1 MKNLVRFFLVLLF
14 ATFSIA
20 QSTNSACEYVY
31 GDWSEC
37 VNSFQN
43 RTVRCVCAGVTAD
56 EKECVN
62 FQVLPLIQDCE
73 VEMYENCYWKWSR
86 WTACSGVCGGG
97 NTTRVPQCYC
107 DAFTTPVPDEKCDIN
122 LFFGRET
129 VPCNDFACGS
139 VPALNKLYW
148 ISKDETT
155 TWPIENKTFNCTQG
169 YDDGSDSPM
178 GKTYSQVL
186 SDPYPASHQ
195 HYEWYFL
202 AKEWITAELNMA
214 NGVVFSPEAMQ
225 VINTVSGL
233 LENCKGFSEEQVP
246 LVYALKEKL
255 GRLNNNIG
263 GLSNV
268 DAEISLMTGENNV
281 ENPESSLSRM
291 SFILAIAVPL
301 AAVVITA
308 IALAL
313 TIYYV
318 RDKTTVAKEE
328 FESEDEEE
336 PLQNNTGNEVRTDN
350 AVPLEMEQVP
360 TARDE
365 STSEEQL

>member
-1 MKNLVRFFLVLLF
+1 MKSLIRFFLVLLF
-14 ATFSIA
+14 ATNSFA
-20 QSTNSACEYVY
+20 QSGSACEYVY

-37 VNSFQN
+37 INSFQN
-43 RTVRCVCAGVTAD
+43 RTVSCVCSGVIAD
-56 EKECVN
+56 DKECAK
-62 FQVLPLIQDCE
+62 FQELPLIQDCV
-73 VEMYENCYWKWSR
+73 VENYDNCYWKWSR
-86 WTACSGVCGGG
+86 WTACSVVCGGG

-107 DAFTTPVPDEKCDIN
+107 DEVMTPVADDKCDVHF
-122 LFFGRET
+122 FFGRES
-129 VPCNDFACGS
+129 VPCNEFECGD

-155 TWPIENKTFNCTQG
+155 TWPIENKTFNCSAG
-169 YDDGSDSPM
+169 YDADEDSPM

-186 SDPYPASHQ
+186 SDPYPATHL

-214 NGVVFSPEAMQ
+214 NGVVFSPEAME

-233 LENCKGFSEEQVP
+233 LENCAGFSEEQVP
-246 LVYALKEKL
+246 VVYALKEKL

-268 DAEISLMTGENNV
+268 DAEISLMTSGRNTEDNNTD
-281 ENPESSLSRM
+281 SLSRM
-291 SFILAIAVPL
+291 TFILAIAVPL
-301 AAVVITA
+301 AAVLITA
-308 IALAL
+308 VALAL
-313 TIYYV
+313 TIFYV

-336 PLQNNTGNEVRTDN
+336 PLQNTTGNEVRTDN
-350 AVPLEMEQVP
+350 QVPLEMEQVP
-360 TARDE
+360 NTRDE

>member
-1 MKNLVRFFLVLLF
+1 MKNLLRFFLVLLC
-14 ATFSIA
+14 ATYSFA
-20 QSTNSACEYVY
+20 QSESACEYVY

-37 VNSFQN
+37 VNGFQN
-43 RTVRCVCAGVTAD
+43 RTVSCVCAGVAAD
-56 EKECVN
+56 EKKCVA
-62 FQVLPLIQDCE
+62 FQVLPLVQDCE
-73 VEMYENCYWKWSR
+73 VYENCYWKWSR
-86 WTACSGVCGGG
+86 WAACSQLCGGG
-97 NTTRVPQCYC
+97 NTTRVPQCFC
-107 DAFTTPVPDEKCDIN
+107 DAFLTPVPDDKCEIN
-122 LFFGRET
+122 LFYGRET
-129 VPCNDFACGS
+129 VPCNEFKCGS
-139 VPALNKLYW
+139 TPALNKLYW

-155 TWPIENKTFNCTQG
+155 HWPIENRTFNCSQG
-169 YDDGSDSPM
+169 YDTDADSPM

-186 SDPYPASHQ
+186 SDPYPASHK

-214 NGVVFSPEAMQ
+214 NEVVFSPVEMD
-225 VINTVSGL
+225 VINTAGAL
-233 LENCKGFSEEQVP
+233 LEDCKGFSEEQIP
-246 LVYALKEKL
+246 TVYALKEKL

-268 DAEISLMTGENNV
+268 DDEISLMTGGTSAEEIV
-281 ENPESSLSRM
+281 DPSLSRM

-308 IALAL
+308 VALAL

-336 PLQNNTGNEVRTDN
+336 PIQTTNGNEVRSEN
-350 AVPLEMEQVP
+350 QVPLEMEQVP
-360 TARDE
+360 TTRDE

>member
-1 MKNLVRFFLVLLF
+1 
-14 ATFSIA
+14 
-20 QSTNSACEYVY
+20 VY

-155 TWPIENKTFNCTQG
+155 TWPIENRTFNCTKG
-169 YDDGSDSPM
+169 YDEGPDSPM

-186 SDPYPASHQ
+186 SDPYPASHK

-214 NGVVFSPEAMQ
+214 NGVVFSPEAME

-233 LENCKGFSEEQVP
+233 LENCAGFSDEQIP

-268 DAEISLMTGENNV
+268 DEEVSLMTSGRNTEDNT
-281 ENPESSLSRM
+281 ESSLSRM
-291 SFILAIAVPL
+291 TFILAIAVPL

-336 PLQNNTGNEVRTDN
+336 PLQNTTGNEVRIDN
-350 AVPLEMEQVP
+350 QVPSEMEQIP
-360 TARDE
+360 TTRDE
-365 STSEEQL
+365 STSEGQI

>member
-1 MKNLVRFFLVLLF
+1 MKNHIFLVLLYI
-14 ATFSIA
+14 TFTFA
-20 QSTNSACEYVY
+20 QSNSCQYVY

-37 VNSFQN
+37 INNSQN
-43 RTVRCVCAGVTAD
+43 RTVRCVCDEETVDAVQCAGIVVLPVTQ
-56 EKECVN
+56 ECV
-62 FQVLPLIQDCE
+62 E
-73 VEMYENCYWKWSR
+73 YMNCKWKWSR
-86 WTACSGVCGGG
+86 WTACSEVCGGG

-107 DAFTTPVPDEKCDIN
+107 DEMMTPVEDDKCDVN
-122 LFFGRET
+122 LFYGRET
-129 VPCNDFACGS
+129 VPCNEFDCGD

-155 TWPIENKTFNCTQG
+155 TWPIENKTFNCSLG
-169 YDDGSDSPM
+169 YDEGEDSPM
-178 GKTYSQVL
+178 GKSYSQVL
-186 SDPYPASHQ
+186 SDPYPATHN
-195 HYEWYFL
+195 HFEWYFL

-214 NGVVFSPEAMQ
+214 NGVVFSPEAME
-225 VINTVSGL
+225 VINSVSGL
-233 LENCKGFSEEQVP
+233 LENCAGFSDDQIP

-268 DAEISLMTGENNV
+268 DEQMSLITSGSNSDERDDGFGRMT
-281 ENPESSLSRM
+281 
-291 SFILAIAVPL
+291 FILAIAVPL
-301 AAVVITA
+301 AAVVIIA
-308 IALAL
+308 VALAL

-336 PLQNNTGNEVRTDN
+336 PLQNTTGMDTRLNNDT
-350 AVPLEMEQVP
+350 VPLELEHAP
-360 TARDE
+360 TTRDE